1 AQGAGPGGAVA
12 TAGEIMS
19 TGRAQDAVTDVE
31 TFRGAWPGVLTQMKD
46 FVDLWF
52 LAMGKKRRAEAVR
65 IFISSALVSESE
77 LQPHARTFKASV
89 ARVPCPIAL
98 KGTREPA
105 HRIEID
111 YRR

>member
-1 AQGAGPGGAVA
+1 
-12 TAGEIMS
+12 MS
-19 TGRAQDAVTDVE
+19 LGSERGHAQDAATDVE
-31 TFRGAWPGVLTQMKD
+31 TFRGAWPGVLVEMKD

-52 LAMGKKRRAEAVR
+52 LALGRKRRAEAVR
-65 IFISSALVSESE
+65 IFISSALVAERD
-77 LQPHARTFKASV
+77 LQPHARAFKASV

-98 KGTREPA
+98 KATREPA